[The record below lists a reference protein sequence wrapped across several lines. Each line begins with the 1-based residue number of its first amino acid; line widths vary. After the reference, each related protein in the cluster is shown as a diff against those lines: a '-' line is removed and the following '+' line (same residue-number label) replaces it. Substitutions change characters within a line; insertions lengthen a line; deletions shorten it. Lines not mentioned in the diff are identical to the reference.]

1 MSFIIKDNSEIID
14 SLSLSPININRQ
26 KRMQMKYIDQHLLF
40 FTIFYFAPDVYNI
53 YNICLYFN

>member
-40 FTIFYFAPDVYNI
+40 FTIFYFAPDV
-53 YNICLYFN
+53 